1 MRLPAFQSRQGK
13 QLGTTGSL
21 TAMLKSRLYATT
33 LVLVGTLATWI
44 IIAGPG
50 VERVSAAQA
59 KPSRL
64 TTVLDEMDA
73 ASTKFQSAQADL
85 RQEIFTKVMQ
95 DTETKTGQI
104 YFERKNGA
112 TQMGMKLLPPDA
124 KPGTPPAQIVEFK
137 DGKLRVWDTGTNQVD
152 QFAASGKNQSIAETL
167 MTLGFGG
174 SGSSLA
180 KAFLVTDQG
189 TEQMS
194 EGSKSV
200 SVEKLDL
207 VPRDAGI
214 KNNYS
219 HITIWVDP
227 VRDVS
232 LKQTL
237 FEASGGQSTGDTRT
251 VVYTNIRLNQKVDE
265 APFTILCK
273 AKCNVVSH

>member
-21 TAMLKSRLYATT
+21 TAMLKSRLHATT

-85 RQEIFTKVMQ
+85 RQEIFTRVMQ

-124 KPGTPPAQIVEFK
+124 KPGTPPAQLVEFK
-137 DGKLRVWDTGTNQVD
+137 DGKLRVFDTGTNQVD
-152 QFAASGKNQSIAETL
+152 QFVVSSKNQSVAESL

-174 SGSSLA
+174 SGTALA
-180 KAFLVTDQG
+180 KAFTITDEG
-189 TEQMS
+189 NEQMS
-194 EGSKSV
+194 DGSKSPV
-200 SVEKLDL
+200 AVEKLDL
-207 VPRDAGI
+207 VSKDQGI
-214 KNNYS
+214 RNTYS

-237 FEASGGQSTGDTRT
+237 FDASTGDTKT
-251 VVYTNIRLNQKVDE
+251 MIYTNIRLNQKVDE
-265 APFTILCK
+265 APFAIVCK
-273 AKCNVVSH
+273 GKCTTVNH